1 MPLNPPARNLRLLTH
16 TIADR
21 AQDTY
26 SQHALLDRL
35 LHRIRTAAPS
45 LTHAE
50 LVPIFNDLVNAFQ
63 AARNSGINA
72 AQSEA
77 FLEKTFN
84 TTYVDR
90 QELLQTLPLAITNT
104 PPDNPNPNPVAVNQC
119 TVDSTDED
127 DDEPVDLDSYNVFP
141 EDDDDELPLVRD
153 AAVQRI

>member
-16 TIADR
+16 AIADR

-63 AARNSGINA
+63 AARNSGIDA

-104 PPDNPNPNPVAVNQC
+104 PPDNPNLVAVNQC
-119 TVDSTDED
+119 TVASTDED

-153 AAVQRI
+153 AVVQRI